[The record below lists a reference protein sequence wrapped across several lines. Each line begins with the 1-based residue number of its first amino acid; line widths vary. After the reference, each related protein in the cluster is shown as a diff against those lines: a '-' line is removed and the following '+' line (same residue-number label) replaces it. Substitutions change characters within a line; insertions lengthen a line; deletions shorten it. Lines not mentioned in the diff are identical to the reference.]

1 MNDTLENVMVF
12 INENTNILI
21 GICLFLILVLVAYLI
36 DNSIKTRKIKKSLKS
51 NNLVNVN
58 KMVEVKPVKIE
69 KNNTLKSNVEETLTN
84 ENINQSENNK
94 NNEFIDIISDTNP
107 IDDSLNDNIGL
118 PSDNKDDSEIIFDN
132 DEVENK
138 DETQNIKLNTIP
150 IDTIEENNM
159 ENKVNADIM
168 KDINNSSN
176 VFDNVSNKV
185 EPKED
190 LSNVDVIYKNDK
202 KLSEIL
208 SSTKTSEKAENIV
221 ETKNIFDTDKNNIQ
235 VDTTKKP
242 SDIEIEQKNDE
253 LDNIMKKLE
262 NINAANSDEDSY
274 TNIF

>member
-58 KMVEVKPVKIE
+58 KMVEVIPVKIE
-69 KNNTLKSNVEETLTN
+69 NNNTLKSNVEETLTN

-94 NNEFIDIISDTNP
+94 NNEFVDIISDTNP

-118 PSDNKDDSEIIFDN
+118 PSDNKDDSEIILDN
-132 DEVENK
+132 DEVEKK
-138 DETQNIKLNTIP
+138 DGTQNIKLNTIP

-176 VFDNVSNKV
+176 IFDNVSNKV

-221 ETKNIFDTDKNNIQ
+221 GTKNIFDTDKNNIQ

>member
-94 NNEFIDIISDTNP
+94 NNEFVDIISDTNP

>member
-69 KNNTLKSNVEETLTN
+69 NNNTLKSNVEETLTN

-94 NNEFIDIISDTNP
+94 NNEFVDIISDTNP

-118 PSDNKDDSEIIFDN
+118 PSDNKDDSEIILDN
-132 DEVENK
+132 DEVEKK
-138 DETQNIKLNTIP
+138 DGTQNIKLNTIP

-176 VFDNVSNKV
+176 IFDNVSNKV

-221 ETKNIFDTDKNNIQ
+221 GTKNIFDTDKNNIQ